1 MNFSRIATG
10 TRTDL
15 ALEMANTYLLSVEGG
30 ERDDKPNI
38 LIVITDGRTNTER
51 SQPYPEVLKPLQ
63 VRKMKGAVSTIILSQ
78 PPFYLQSKV
87 HVLSSPFLFKP

>member
-51 SQPYPEVLKPLQ
+51 SKPYPEVLKPLQ
-63 VRKMKGAVSTIILSQ
+63 VTKDERSRATHNTYRAQPQFYFPSKMYM
-78 PPFYLQSKV
+78 F
-87 HVLSSPFLFKP
+87 

>member
-1 MNFSRIATG
+1 MTFSRIATG

-51 SQPYPEVLKPLQ
+51 SKPYPEVLKPLQ
-63 VRKMKGAVSTIILSQ
+63 VRKMKGAVPPIIPTGPNPNFILHRKCICSE
-78 PPFYLQSKV
+78 
-87 HVLSSPFLFKP
+87 